1 MPGPVGAFSPY
12 DPEWQENFGLPDP
25 VMPAVQPSRSLTFND
40 PQGRIAQGQRRVTEK
55 ERLKSLEET
64 LGQHGAPTGEDDPG
78 LGERFFN
85 TTVGKGLGAVLNNG
99 VVKNILQPLDVLG
112 VPHRMIA
119 SVGQELG
126 DLAAGDGFSGK
137 DWLDQANMD
146 AWLDGN
152 QEGSI
157 GWGDVWQ
164 NHGKALGA
172 GENEWLDAAVGL
184 VGDIALDPMTY
195 AFGAG
200 VVDKG
205 LDALRMGS
213 RFAGAADDVART
225 ASAARRAGDAATE
238 AGQATKRVQSRASL
252 AGTQTRVERVAEAA
266 RHLSEGGVFH
276 NAAKRAEAGGKYV
289 DNLPNAT
296 VAEVDE
302 ALRQLDAVGRKGLGY
317 RPKSLPNQGE
327 RVRLKVVRELLD
339 DSLNVL
345 PPQLRFRTPG
355 VPFTSIGRKTPL
367 LGVPGTQSAAQG
379 LANATG
385 AARQTINS
393 KGFRNFASFGKFAN
407 EPSQFAGS
415 NRIGGTTPIDVENA
429 YRVMVGGETGK
440 IDGVNFADRLPE
452 WQQAAK
458 TVDAMSAERAAAG
471 DFLINGQRHI
481 FGPKIRNRIVEE
493 QKRYDTPE
501 QYLSAVENG
510 EMLRGPGGKLTNTK
524 PTMSVVMDS
533 LLDQAKVS
541 GVALPVLKGMGYAPH
556 VFNPVWLNKISR
568 DSDWLDRI
576 FDKTTVASFDT
587 LKEAGRQK
595 KRALLPEGEYVLR
608 DGTKIDLSKA
618 TIEEINTVLKSF
630 FPDVKGLEN
639 VNPLQTNAVHLIE
652 DYIQAVSEDVGRRA
666 GRSYRVAI
674 ADKNVMPDY
683 KKLESDPQYRRELY
697 AEVQMAR
704 RRNGI
709 PGDSYPHEEMAARLA
724 DGMPV
729 QGSELFDALMEKAD
743 TLTDRELLEAMDPV
757 KNADGSMRFEQFYD
771 DLSKKITLDKVAD
784 IIDDWIEMPGGTRMS
799 KEAYAM
805 RQNIRAQIKSAGPVA
820 EFANKLTQFFKTYAL
835 LTPGFHV
842 RNGLSAMFMNAADG
856 VPFTT
861 TFRGARLWQEY
872 ERASRGGL
880 NPAAGQKWLAGQPR
894 KVQDS
899 FSAVAG
905 SGAGGRFAEAGVAD
919 GSTFG
924 SKFMQKSIENKTTR
938 FSQRVGG
945 RTEGSVRLGMA
956 LDTIERGGTVDT
968 AITRLTRVQFDYS
981 QLSRADQAAKKVL
994 PFAVFMT
1001 RNMPLQ
1007 VMQQWSRPGTYVATE
1022 HAMDAFT
1029 DREGGPM
1036 EGLTGPVPDYIKAG
1050 GGGAVNLGPFNWLEP
1065 DLPHTRVAEQYEDF
1079 SNVLSN
1085 PAKVAS
1091 GLNPVLT
1098 APLEYGFNQD
1108 LYTGR
1113 KYNADDKRP
1122 LFQGVGGYNPMDYA
1136 RGALE
1141 LSTVLPAAWAAE
1153 KLEYRNGTWWVD
1165 EGLYN
1170 SMSAVNPVLSRA
1182 DRLSDGGERGWEGYA
1197 RAVGLPVRTVTQ
1209 QQIDSQ
1215 QWSNYYDDLER
1226 QRVEAVLN
1234 GG

>member
-1 MPGPVGAFSPY
+1 MPGVVSAFSPY

-40 PQGRIAQGQRRVTEK
+40 PQGRIAQGQRRMTEK
-55 ERLKSLEET
+55 EHLKARADAAER
-64 LGQHGAPTGEDDPG
+64 HGILSEPTDDDPSG

-85 TTVGKGLGAVLNNG
+85 STVGKPIGAVLNNR
-99 VVKNILQPLDVLG
+99 VVKATLQPLDVIG

-119 SVGQELG
+119 STFQELG
-126 DLAAGDGFSGK
+126 DLISGDGFSGQ

-152 QEGSI
+152 HDGSI

-172 GENEWLDAAVGL
+172 GENEWVDAMVGL
-184 VGDIALDPMTY
+184 VGDIALDPATY

-205 LDALRMGS
+205 LDGLRSGS
-213 RFAGAADDVART
+213 RFAGAADDAAR
-225 ASAARRAGDAATE
+225 AANATRRAGDAAAE
-238 AGQATKRVQSRASL
+238 VGKATKRVQSRASL
-252 AGTQTRVERVAEAA
+252 TGTQTRVERVAEAA

-276 NAAKRAEAGGKYV
+276 NAAKAAEASGKYG
-289 DNLPNAT
+289 DNFAT
-296 VAEVDE
+296 LAEVQE
-302 ALRQLDAVGRKGLGY
+302 ALKQLDAVGRKGLGY
-317 RPKSLPNQGE
+317 RPKSLPGQGK
-327 RVRLKVVRELLD
+327 RLRPEVVRELLD

-355 VPFTSIGRKTPL
+355 VPFTAIGRKTPL
-367 LGVPGTQSAAQG
+367 VGVPGTRTVAQG
-379 LANATG
+379 IANASG
-385 AARQTINS
+385 AARQAVNS
-393 KGFRNFASFGKFAN
+393 KGLRNAARFGKFAN

-415 NRIGGTTPIDVENA
+415 NRVGGTAPIDVENA

-440 IDGVNFADRLPE
+440 IEGMNFTDRLSE
-452 WQQAAK
+452 WKQAAK

-481 FGPKIRNRIVEE
+481 FGPKIRNKIAKE
-493 QKRYDTPE
+493 QKLYDSPE
-501 QYLSAVENG
+501 KYLSAVENG
-510 EMLRGPGGKLTNTK
+510 DMLRGSNPPRP
-524 PTMSVVMDS
+524 PTMTAVMKA
-533 LLDQAKVS
+533 LIDQAKVS
-541 GVALPVLKGMGYAPH
+541 GVALPVLKADMGYAPH
-556 VFNPVWLNKISR
+556 VFNPVWLSKISR
-568 DSDWLDRI
+568 DSRWLDKV
-576 FDKTTVASFDT
+576 FGKTTAASFDT

-595 KRALLPEGEYVLR
+595 KRALLPEGDYVLE
-608 DGTKIDLSKA
+608 DGTAINLSTA

-630 FPDVKGLEN
+630 FPDVKGLEG
-639 VNPLQTNAVHLIE
+639 VSPLQTNPIHLID

-666 GRSYRVAI
+666 GRSYRIAI
-674 ADKNVMPDY
+674 ADKDVMPDY
-683 KKLESDPQYRRELY
+683 AKLEKDPQYRKEVY

-709 PGDSYPHEEMAARLA
+709 PGDRYPHEEMAGR
-724 DGMPV
+724 
-729 QGSELFDALMEKAD
+729 QGGDLFDALMAKAD

-757 KNADGSMRFEQFYD
+757 RNADGSMRFEEFYD
-771 DLSKKITLDKVAD
+771 DISQKITLDKVAD
-784 IIDDWIEMPGGTRMS
+784 SIDSWIEMPGGTRMS
-799 KEAYAM
+799 KEAYAI
-805 RQNIRAQIKSAGPVA
+805 RQNIRAQIRSAGPVA

-861 TFRGARLWQEY
+861 TFRGARLWQQY
-872 ERASRGGL
+872 ERASKGGL
-880 NPAAGQKWLAGQPR
+880 DPTKGQQWISKQSR
-894 KVQDS
+894 DVQDA

-905 SGAGGRFAEAGVAD
+905 SGAGGRFAESGVAD

-924 SKFMQKSIENKTTR
+924 KKYMQRTIENRPTR

-956 LDTIERGGTVDT
+956 LDTIERGGSTAT

-981 QLSRADQAAKKVL
+981 QLSRFDQSAKKLL

-1001 RNMPLQ
+1001 RNLPLQ
-1007 VMQQWSRPGTYVATE
+1007 VMQQWSRPGAYVAADA
-1022 HAMDAFT
+1022 AMDAFT
-1029 DREGGPM
+1029 DRDGGPM
-1036 EGLTGPVPDYIKAG
+1036 EGLTGQVPDYIKAG
-1050 GGGAVNLGPFNWLEP
+1050 GGGAVDLGPFNWFEP
-1065 DLPHTRVAEQYEDF
+1065 DLPHTRVGEQYEDF
-1079 SNVLSN
+1079 SNVLNN
-1085 PAKVAS
+1085 PAKVIS

-1098 APLEYGFNQD
+1098 APLEYAFNQD

-1113 KYNADDKRP
+1113 KYNADDKRE
-1122 LFQGVGGYNPMDYA
+1122 LFQGVGGYNPMNYA
-1136 RGALE
+1136 RGAIE
-1141 LSTVLPAAWAAE
+1141 LATVLPAAWAAE
-1153 KLEYRNGTWWVD
+1153 KLEYRNGTWFVD
-1165 EGLYN
+1165 EALYN
-1170 SMSAVNPVLSRA
+1170 SMSAVNPVLSRT
-1182 DRLSDGGERGWEGYA
+1182 DRLSGGGDRGWEGYA
-1197 RAVGLPVRTVTQ
+1197 RAAGLPVRTVTQ

-1215 QWSNYYDDLER
+1215 EWANYYDDLER